1 MTTLDDTT
9 AVISHVIGRHG
20 AVAIKLAAAEIRLKG
35 TDGDQVV
42 VRSLD
47 GRPLPGRVTVE
58 TTDGALTIRER
69 EHFGLSFAIG
79 EKSVQLDVVLPAEA
93 DLTIDTASGDVE
105 ARDLRGEQR
114 YRTALGDTRL
124 DGAAGTIELNSVSG
138 DSVIALA
145 GAADLAI
152 RSVSGD
158 VSVSG
163 GEITALRI
171 GTTSGDIRLDSPIRA
186 RTGNQIDTLSGDVS
200 LVADTGMRIEA
211 RTVSGDLASDL
222 PHRSEG
228 RMGRRTLVVGD
239 GSVEVAFR
247 SVSGDLQVHDA
258 RRRTT
263 APAAAPQPPAPP
275 PPPAAPPAPASPQAP
290 SVDDAADSAATQV
303 VPDDERLEVLRALEA
318 GELDVA
324 TAMDRLA
331 ALDAADEER
340 SDG

>member
-1 MTTLDDTT
+1 
-9 AVISHVIGRHG
+9 
-20 AVAIKLAAAEIRLKG
+20 
-35 TDGDQVV
+35 
-42 VRSLD
+42 
-47 GRPLPGRVTVE
+47 
-58 TTDGALTIRER
+58 
-69 EHFGLSFAIG
+69 
-79 EKSVQLDVVLPAEA
+79 
-93 DLTIDTASGDVE
+93 
-105 ARDLRGEQR
+105 
-114 YRTALGDTRL
+114 
-124 DGAAGTIELNSVSG
+124 
-138 DSVIALA
+138 VIALA

-290 SVDDAADSAATQV
+290 SVDDAAESAATQV